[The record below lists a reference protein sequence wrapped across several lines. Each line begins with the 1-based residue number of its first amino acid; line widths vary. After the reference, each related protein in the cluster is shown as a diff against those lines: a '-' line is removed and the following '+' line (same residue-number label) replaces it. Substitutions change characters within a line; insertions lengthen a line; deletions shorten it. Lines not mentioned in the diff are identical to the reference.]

1 VNVLGATAAVP
12 AVLIVMNVSQI
23 KTLMPSTQFGTRESG
38 HRGYFI

>member
-23 KTLMPSTQFGTRESG
+23 NAFDAVWNSRVRSSRL
-38 HRGYFI
+38 FI